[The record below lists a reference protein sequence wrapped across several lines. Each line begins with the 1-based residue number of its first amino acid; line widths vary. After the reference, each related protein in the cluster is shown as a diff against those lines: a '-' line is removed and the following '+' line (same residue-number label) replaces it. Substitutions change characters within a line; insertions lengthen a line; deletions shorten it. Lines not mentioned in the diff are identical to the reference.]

1 MEQQAT
7 VIVGAL
13 ILAAILWL
21 VKTTRENAETLS
33 RLSVLLTGFDGHNG
47 LNGDVKALKRRLP
60 ALEQDVAI
68 LKEWK
73 EAAS

>member
-21 VKTTRENAETLS
+21 VKTTRESSEKLG
-33 RLSVLLTGFDGHNG
+33 RLDVLLTGINGDNG
-47 LNGDVKALKRRLP
+47 LNGDVKALRIRLP
-60 ALEQDVAI
+60 EVERDVAI

-73 EAAS
+73 EATS

>member
-33 RLSVLLTGFDGHNG
+33 RLSVLLTGIDGHNG
-47 LNGDVKALKRRLP
+47 LNGDVKGLKRRLP
-60 ALEQDVAI
+60 DLERDVAI

-73 EAAS
+73 EAAQ